1 MTEDGA
7 GERDHVLKALN
18 LILKNVRS
26 QRQVVGW
33 LVYGGHCSLKVSLE
47 FSAGMLAH
55 LQAQGLLLTCTL
67 FQLYKPSHSSLRQ
80 DALVRKGLQ
89 CPI

>member
-1 MTEDGA
+1 MTEDEA

-33 LVYGGHCSLKVSLE
+33 LVYGGHCPLKVSLE

-55 LQAQGLLLTCTL
+55 LQAQGLLLSCTL
-67 FQLYKPSHSSLRQ
+67 FQLYKP
-80 DALVRKGLQ
+80 
-89 CPI
+89 